1 MTYWETFLT
10 LRQHFSLAEKRIK
23 QRRANR
29 IARYIYYALT
39 LFAYAYIAWGGWQL
53 ANLASEPD
61 YGGYRLI
68 FMLLP
73 LFLIVDHIFRYGTI
87 RQEFFRLR
95 PYLLLPLPR
104 YACVDYLILR
114 QIAQHGNLFLP
125 LIAIPFGLKA
135 LLPAVGPMEMMGY
148 TLGICLLSL
157 INGQFFQITR
167 TLSSRRLVYY
177 LLPIVVYPLLFLP
190 FFFVSS
196 VADLFHQ
203 AALFGQLIMR
213 GNIAFYLPALC
224 LLVILTLINRRVLLS
239 HLYYEA
245 YTAGVAKTTKRRV
258 LSLNFLEH
266 FKELS
271 EYLKLEVRF
280 IQRNKRLRHSFINS
294 TCFIIFYSIAMIW
307 QSENGSTIT
316 ATILLY
322 CFSIYGIA
330 FLTPL
335 MCYDGNYYECLV
347 MLPKSLHQL
356 LVAKYYFYSALLLIP
371 LLCLLPA
378 VIMGNVS
385 VWLILA
391 FFLYTAG
398 FTYRILFQMAIYNKV
413 SYPMNA
419 SHSATR
425 SNTKIPYMQ
434 YIVPFIVLGLPVPVI
449 LLGKNCHL
457 ENLSNLLLAL
467 IGLPFILTHQHWLK
481 QINRRMRAQQ
491 HEQIAGFRG
500 C

>member
-39 LFAYAYIAWGGWQL
+39 LFAYTYIAWGGWQL

-61 YGGYRLI
+61 HGGYRLI
-68 FMLLP
+68 FVLLP
-73 LFLIVDHIFRYGTI
+73 LFLIIDYLFRCATT
-87 RQEFFRLR
+87 RQEFLRLR
-95 PYLLLPLPR
+95 PYLLLPLPH
-104 YACVDYLILR
+104 YACADYLIFR
-114 QIAQHGNLFLP
+114 QIAQPSNLFLL
-125 LIAIPFGLKA
+125 LIAVPFGLHTLTLA
-135 LLPAVGPMEMMGY
+135 FGTMEIVGYIIGFY
-148 TLGICLLSL
+148 VLSL
-157 INGQFFQITR
+157 INGQFYQLSQ
-167 TLSSRRLVYY
+167 TLISHHIAYW
-177 LLPIVVYPLLFLP
+177 LLPIVVYPLLFIP
-190 FFFVSS
+190 FFFVPS
-196 VADLFHQ
+196 VDALFEWADLF
-203 AALFGQLIMR
+203 AQLVMR

-224 LLVILTLINRRVLLS
+224 LLIILTLINRRVLLS

-280 IQRNKRLRHSFINS
+280 VQRNKRMRRAFIGN
-294 TCFIIFYSIAMIW
+294 TCFIIFYLFLTFYSPDA
-307 QSENGSTIT
+307 SS
-316 ATILLY
+316 ATSDSILLY
-322 CFSIYGIA
+322 CFSTYGIV
-330 FLTPL
+330 FLTTL
-335 MCYDGNYYECLV
+335 MCYDGNYFECLV
-347 MLPKSLHQL
+347 MLPNSLYQL
-356 LVAKYYFYSALLLIP
+356 LLAKYYFYSVLLLIP
-371 LLCLLPA
+371 VLCSVPA
-378 VIMGNVS
+378 VIVGSVS
-385 VWLILA
+385 AWTVLA
-391 FFLYTAG
+391 FLLYTAG
-398 FTYRILFQMAIYNKV
+398 LTYRILFQMAIYNKV
-413 SYPMNA
+413 SFPMNA
-419 SHSATR
+419 SHSAIR

-449 LLGKNCHL
+449 LLGKNYHL

-467 IGLPFILTHQHWLK
+467 IGLPFILTHQHWIK